1 MESEIAFSLRKALVK
16 AKLPASDAE
25 QFVSSMEG
33 HVAITIDQV
42 LSKLDARFDKIDARF
57 EQIDAKFEKF
67 EEKIEVHFNE
77 FETKLETKLDA
88 RDSNLKVY
96 IHSLLVRT
104 TLGTITAVG
113 GILAILRYIP
123 MPH

>member
-42 LSKLDARFDKIDARF
+42 LSKLDARFDKIDSR
-57 EQIDAKFEKF
+57 
-67 EEKIEVHFNE
+67 
-77 FETKLETKLDA
+77 LDA
-88 RDSNLKVY
+88 IEARMDAQFKSIDERFKAVDHRFQTWIWVFSVVGGLVVLSNLLR
-96 IHSLLVRT
+96 I
-104 TLGTITAVG
+104 
-113 GILAILRYIP
+113 IL
-123 MPH
+123 